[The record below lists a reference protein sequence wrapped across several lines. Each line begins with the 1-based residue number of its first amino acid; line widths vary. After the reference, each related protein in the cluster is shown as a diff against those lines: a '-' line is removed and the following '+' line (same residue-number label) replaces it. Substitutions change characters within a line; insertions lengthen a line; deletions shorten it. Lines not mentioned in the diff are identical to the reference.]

1 VNKTFRVASL
11 LSAVALAAAACGEAP
26 GEGDDAAA
34 TDGGGTTAA
43 QADFQSCMVS
53 DSGGINDKSFN
64 ESAYNGLQ
72 AAYDNGVTLEPKF
85 AESQAEADYA
95 PNVQAMVADDCGL
108 IVTVGFLLA
117 QATQEAAE
125 ANPEEKFAI
134 VDFLY
139 TDPNTFEPVTI
150 ENIKPL
156 VFNTHEAAFLA
167 GYLAAG
173 MTQTGKVGTWGG
185 LKIPTVTIFMDGFAD
200 GVAHYNQAKGTN
212 VEVLGWDKASQE
224 GQFVGDF
231 ESTGPARQ
239 ISDNLIQQGA
249 DILLPVAGPI
259 GESAAVAAQEAGNV
273 NIIWVDADGYLTLPD
288 YGSLILT
295 SVLKG
300 IAVAVETAANESAE
314 DNFSSDPFIGTLEND
329 GVGLAPYHDFEETV
343 PQELKDEVEQLKKQ
357 IISGELTVES
367 DASF

>member
-1 VNKTFRVASL
+1 MNKTFRFASL
-11 LSAVALAAAACGEAP
+11 LGAVALAAAACGEAP

-34 TDGGGTTAA
+34 TDGETAA
-43 QADFQSCMVS
+43 TADFQTCMVS

-72 AAYDNGVTLEPKF
+72 AAFDNGVTLEPKF
-85 AESQAEADYA
+85 VESQAETDYA
-95 PNVQAMVADDCGL
+95 PNVQSMVDQDCGL

-139 TDPNTFEPVTI
+139 TDPDTFEPVVI
-150 ENIKPL
+150 ENVKPL
-156 VFNTHEAAFLA
+156 VFNTQEAAFLA

-200 GVAHYNQAKGTN
+200 GVAHYNQEKGAN
-212 VEVLGWDKASQE
+212 VEVLGWDKATQE

-273 NIIWVDADGYLTLPD
+273 NIIWVDADGFETLPD
-288 YGSLILT
+288 YGSLIIT

-300 IAVAVETAANESAE
+300 IAVAVETAANETAE
-314 DNFSSDPFIGTLEND
+314 DSFTSDPFIGTLEND
-329 GVGLAPYHDFEETV
+329 GVGLAPYHDFEETI
-343 PQELKDEVEQLKKQ
+343 PQELKDEVEQLKEQ

-367 DASF
+367 DAAFS

>member
-1 VNKTFRVASL
+1 MNKTFRFATVIG
-11 LSAVALAAAACGEAP
+11 AVALVAAACGEAP
-26 GEGDDAAA
+26 GEETDAGGEETEAA
-34 TDGGGTTAA
+34 S
-43 QADFQSCMVS
+43 DFQTCMVS

-72 AAYDNGVTLEPKF
+72 AAFESGVSLEPKF

-95 PNVQAMVADDCGL
+95 PNVDAMVADDCGL

-125 ANPEEKFAI
+125 ANPEERFAI

-139 TDPNTFEPVTI
+139 TDPTTFEPVTI
-150 ENIKPL
+150 DNIKPL

-200 GVAHYNQAKGTN
+200 GVAHYNQEKGAN
-212 VEVLGWDKASQE
+212 VEVLGWDKATQE

-273 NIIWVDADGYLTLPD
+273 NIIWVDADGYETLPA
-288 YGSLILT
+288 YGSLIIT

-300 IAVAVETAANESAE
+300 IAVAVETAANETAE
-314 DNFSSDPFIGTLEND
+314 GNFSSDPFIGTLEND

-343 PQELKDEVEQLKKQ
+343 PQELKDEVEQLKEQ

-367 DASF
+367 DAAF

>member
-1 VNKTFRVASL
+1 VNKTLRVASL
-11 LSAVALAAAACGEAP
+11 LGAVALAAAACGEAP

-34 TDGGGTTAA
+34 TDGGETTAA
-43 QADFQSCMVS
+43 QADFQTCMVS
-53 DSGGINDKSFN
+53 DEGGVNDKSFN

-72 AAYDNGVTLEPKF
+72 TAFDNGVTLEPKF
-85 AESQAEADYA
+85 AESQSEADYA
-95 PNVQAMVADDCGL
+95 PNVDAMVADDCGL

-125 ANPEEKFAI
+125 ANPEETFAI

-139 TDPNTFEPVTI
+139 TDPDTFEPVTI
-150 ENIKPL
+150 DNIRPL

-173 MTQTGKVGTWGG
+173 MTETGKVGTWGG

-200 GVAHYNQAKGTN
+200 GVAHYNEAKGAN
-212 VEVLGWDKASQE
+212 VEVVGWDKASQE

-231 ESTGPARQ
+231 SNTGVARQ

-273 NIIWVDADGYLTLPD
+273 NIIWVDADGYETLPE
-288 YGSLILT
+288 YRPLILT

-300 IAVAVETAANESAE
+300 IAVAVETAANDTAE
-314 DNFSSDPFIGTLEND
+314 GNFSSDPFIGTLEND

-343 PQELKDEVEQLKKQ
+343 PQELKDEVEQLKEQ

>member
-1 VNKTFRVASL
+1 VNKTFRVATL
-11 LSAVALAAAACGEAP
+11 LGAVALVAAACGEAP
-26 GEGDDAAA
+26 GEGDNAAA
-34 TDGGGTTAA
+34 TDGETAA
-43 QADFQSCMVS
+43 TADFQTCMVS

-72 AAYDNGVTLEPKF
+72 AAFDNGVTMEPKF

-95 PNVQAMVADDCGL
+95 PNVDAMVADDCGL

-125 ANPEEKFAI
+125 ANTEEKFAI

-139 TDPNTFEPVTI
+139 TDPDTFEPVTI
-150 ENIKPL
+150 ENVKPL

-167 GYLAAG
+167 GYLAGG
-173 MTQTGKVGTWGG
+173 MTETGKVGTWGG

-200 GVAHYNQAKGTN
+200 GVAHYNEVKGTN
-212 VEVLGWDKASQE
+212 VEVLGWDKETQE

-273 NIIWVDADGYLTLPD
+273 NIIWVDADGFETLPD
-288 YGSLILT
+288 YGSLIIT

-300 IAVAVETAANESAE
+300 IAVAVETAANETAE
-314 DNFSSDPFIGTLEND
+314 GSFSSDPFIGTLEND

-343 PQELKDEVEQLKKQ
+343 PQELKDEVDQLKEQ
-357 IISGELTVES
+357 IISGELVVES